1 MIKADNGDRA
11 LQENPSHFAPV
22 FVPEQIGQAFRTAV
36 AEASRFIGQTAP
48 NPAVGCVL
56 LDAEGEVLSAAAH
69 HKAGGLH
76 AERLALEQAKQAGV
90 FDRVRTAVVTLE
102 PCNHIGRTR
111 PCTEALLESPVKTV
125 WIGSEDPNPTV
136 AGGGGARLTE
146 AGVTVHW
153 LEESTNGAALFALCK
168 ALLAPFAC
176 KMTEGRPW
184 ITVKQ
189 AVNSA
194 GTMVPPEGQTTFTA
208 PESLKFAHVLRRA
221 TDGVVTGTGTVMADN
236 PAFTVRHVPDH
247 ADRRR
252 LLVVC
257 GQKAHTPEDWLAE
270 RQKQFDVLFCRSCA
284 DLPALLAKTDA
295 LWVLVEAGPT
305 LLAALKEL
313 NLWDD
318 WLTIRQN
325 AAGVDHY
332 TVSTRHD
339 VTPLALFPE
348 WARCTQEQAC
358 FPE

>member
-1 MIKADNGDRA
+1 MQQNP
-11 LQENPSHFAPV
+11 LQ
-22 FVPEQIGQAFRTAV
+22 FVPEQVARAFRAAV
-36 AEASRFIGQTAP
+36 TEACRFVGQTAP

-56 LDAEGEVLSAAAH
+56 LDAEGEVLTIAAH
-69 HKAGGLH
+69 HKAGMLH
-76 AERLALEQAKQAGV
+76 AERLALEQAKEAGV

-102 PCNHIGRTR
+102 PCNHTGRTR
-111 PCTEALLESPVKTV
+111 PCTEALLESPLKTV
-125 WIGSEDPNPTV
+125 WIGCADPNPTV
-136 AGGGGARLTE
+136 AGGGAACLAD
-146 AGVTVHW
+146 AGVAVHW
-153 LEESTNGAALFALCK
+153 LAESPNGKDLFALCK

-176 KMTEGRPW
+176 KMTQGRPW

-189 AVNSA
+189 ALNSA
-194 GTMVPPEGQTTFTA
+194 GTMVPPAGQTTFTSPA
-208 PESLKFAHVLRRA
+208 SLTFAHVLRRA
-221 TDGVVTGTGTVMADN
+221 TDGIVTGTGTVTADN
-236 PAFTVRHVPDH
+236 PSFTVRHVADH

-252 LLVVC
+252 VLVVC
-257 GQKAHTPEDWLAE
+257 GQQANTPEAWLAA
-270 RQKQFDVLFCRSCA
+270 RQQQFDVLFCRNCS
-284 DLPALLAKTDA
+284 DLPALLGKTDA

-305 LLAALKEL
+305 LLAALKEM

-325 AAGVDHY
+325 AAEVDHY